1 MITARIES
9 TDFKKVFNNTIQYT
23 EGFIQ
28 GINLNRLEFN
38 RVLGGYTAEALGMYI
53 DSKARSN
60 PEMLHHVYE
69 WKKTGNRSSR
79 LFKINVNATNTS
91 IILNG
96 KFILSSQPASESGQ
110 VFYNKAEVMEN
121 GISITI
127 SPKNSPVLVF
137 QDGAETVF
145 TTNSIYVAH
154 PGGDQVAGSFGEVI
168 EEFFNYYFV
177 FSILQP
183 LMKKLRNPKEFSAM
197 FSQGTKSGKSVGVIA
212 GRKYF
217 SYNMEAIA

>member
-1 MITARIES
+1 MITVKLES
-9 TDFKKVFNNTIQYT
+9 NDFKKVFKNTVQYT

-69 WKKTGNRSSR
+69 WKKTGDRSSR

-91 IILNG
+91 ILLNG
-96 KFILSSQPASESGQ
+96 KFVLSNQPASESGQ
-110 VFYNKAEVMEN
+110 VFSNKAEIMEN
-121 GISITI
+121 AISVTI

-137 QDGAETVF
+137 QDGDETVF
-145 TTNSIYVAH
+145 TTKSIYVAH
-154 PGGDQVAGSFGEVI
+154 PGGDQVAGSFGGAI
-168 EEFFNYYFV
+168 EEFFNSYFV
-177 FSILQP
+177 FSILEP

-197 FSQGTKSGKSVGVIA
+197 FSQGAKSGKSVGVIA

-217 SYNMEAIA
+217 SYNREAIV